1 MGETWDIDGDVQIWM
16 LLTKQ
21 QKTRLLHALN
31 LAMERAREMGK
42 RGLVKELDELKAVL
56 QFRRVK

>member
-1 MGETWDIDGDVQIWM
+1 MDETWDVEEDVKIWM

-31 LAMERAREMGK
+31 LAIERAREMGR

-56 QFRRVK
+56 QFRRV